1 MGWGRIFKALREV
14 FSGARPRGYAL
25 SAPEDYVR
33 EIQRLQREI
42 EIVRAKR
49 KKEQAEF
56 HGRHTILN
64 RAPQEGDMPL
74 AEVDRRL
81 TNLHRIRD
89 NRFQAEELAYERQIR
104 GLEEQVRKRFGN
116 P

>member
-14 FSGARPRGYAL
+14 FSGARVRGQAL
-25 SAPEDYVR
+25 SSPEDYFR
-33 EIQRLQREI
+33 EIQRLQREL

-49 KKEQAEF
+49 EKEKAEF
-56 HGRHTILN
+56 HARHTILN
-64 RAPQEGDMPL
+64 TVPQEGDMPL

-104 GLEEQVRKRFGN
+104 ELEEQVRKRFGHE
-116 P
+116 